1 MIERDVKRE
10 LRALLDA
17 IGAYQYWPVPMGLGA
32 ATVDVLFCYRGRFYA
47 VETKRPGVNKST
59 PRQASVLREVAAAG
73 GGIAVENSVG
83 LETVR
88 KMLDLPA

>member
-1 MIERDVKRE
+1 MIERDVKRK
-10 LRALLDA
+10 LRELLDE

-32 ATVDVLFCYRGRFYA
+32 ATVDVLFCYRGWFYA